1 MRKVIKTCS
10 FRIIQGE
17 HYFCVIGNKLSI
29 YRISD
34 MERVCTFSDMKYYS
48 CGNFVDDTT
57 FVARNTIGI
66 YKVYDI
72 EKVICIKTIQFDEI
86 DQSGQDSEFI
96 LSPKKDYLFDILD
109 CRERSDMR
117 FYKIEIATGEASF
130 LTIHNLMRVSKF
142 LTYDEQNNS
151 VRFVNSLFNV
161 LEVNLD
167 SMTIKTAYYDSLQ
180 LILEAHLFF
189 DNRYV
194 LNKKMEIIDIETKT
208 LIRKIDYRFVTNQH
222 SYLVST
228 SLHNNNQHLAIVYS
242 DKIVILDFISG
253 KVLFEYTDKYCS
265 CVCFVGDYL
274 LLGTWT
280 KVVIIDNPLLKP
292 ASV

>member
-1 MRKVIKTCS
+1 MKKVLKVACNSIKHN
-10 FRIIQGE
+10 E
-17 HYFCVIGNKLSI
+17 HYFGVYGDRLSI

-34 MERVCTFSDMKYYS
+34 MERVCTFSDMKNYS
-48 CGNFVDDTT
+48 SGNFIDETT
-57 FVARNTIGI
+57 FIAKNTMGI
-66 YKVYDI
+66 YKVYNI
-72 EKVICIKTIQFDEI
+72 EKGICIKTIQFDEI
-86 DQSGQDSEFI
+86 DQYGQNSEFI
-96 LSPKKDYLFDILD
+96 LSPKKDYLFDILN
-109 CRERSDMR
+109 CREFSDMR

-228 SLHNNNQHLAIVYS
+228 SLHNNNQLCLLCRRLSFTRHM
-242 DKIVILDFISG
+242 DKGSG
-253 KVLFEYTDKYCS
+253 H
-265 CVCFVGDYL
+265 
-274 LLGTWT
+274 
-280 KVVIIDNPLLKP
+280 
-292 ASV
+292 